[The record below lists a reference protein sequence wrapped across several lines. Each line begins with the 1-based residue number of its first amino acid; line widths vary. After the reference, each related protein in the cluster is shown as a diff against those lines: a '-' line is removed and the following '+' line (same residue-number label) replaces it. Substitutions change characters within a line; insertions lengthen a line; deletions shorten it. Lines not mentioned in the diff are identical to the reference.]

1 MRHAEFSG
9 RRYNGVCMHISGEL
23 MSTRIE
29 DLVQQAKSLTAE
41 EQAILAEKLY
51 EMVNPPDSA
60 WESAWVRECEDRIAA
75 YDRGEMTASDSHD
88 MIERLRKKHGLG

>member
-1 MRHAEFSG
+1 MG
-9 RRYNGVCMHISGEL
+9 
-23 MSTRIE
+23 TRIE

-60 WESAWVRECEDRIAA
+60 WESAWVREC
-75 YDRGEMTASDSHD
+75 
-88 MIERLRKKHGLG
+88 